1 MSVHLP
7 GKIIA
12 PGGLAAIKAR
22 AQQAGLRLEDV
33 LRPSLAGIARQRRL
47 DAKVRQALGPVL
59 RGRRKRRR

>member
-33 LRPSLAGIARQRRL
+33 LRPSWIARQRRL